1 MFEVMVEMRL
11 ILGPVG
17 LELCGTQ
24 NLPGQQIWTATDIE
38 VDQHRGTNSEIRST
52 INYLPS

>member
-38 VDQHRGTNSEIRST
+38 VDQHRDALRIHQPRKS
-52 INYLPS
+52 